1 MSTQIKAM
9 ATNLMEELYS
19 KGNMSIVDDIVS
31 DDYVYRAPGLEVRG
45 PSDLK
50 EFVAEYRSAFP
61 NLNVHIDD
69 MIMDGE
75 KVVTRFT
82 MSGTHKGDF
91 DGLAPT
97 NKKVTATG
105 ILVSRYENGKLVEDW
120 DQFDNYSLM
129 QQLGVIS

>member
-1 MSTQIKAM
+1 MSTQIRAM
-9 ATNLMEELYS
+9 ATSLLEELYS

-31 DDYVYRAPGLEVRG
+31 DDYVYRAPGLEVCG
-45 PSDLK
+45 PKGLK
-50 EFVAEYRSAFP
+50 EFVTEYRSAFP
-61 NLNVHIDD
+61 DLNVHIDD
-69 MIMDGE
+69 MIIDGE
-75 KVVTRFT
+75 KVATRFT
-82 MSGTHKGDF
+82 INGTHKGDF